1 MISHLL
7 KKVTVVNN
15 STLIF
20 LTTSNDN
27 KKKNEMKIKTIQLK
41 MKMKKKISWNV
52 KNEIFNQK
60 LLNKETIKGKS
71 KRGRRK

>member
-1 MISHLL
+1 MI
-7 KKVTVVNN
+7 T
-15 STLIF
+15 
-20 LTTSNDN
+20 
-27 KKKNEMKIKTIQLK
+27 KKKWNENTDNTTQNENE
-41 MKMKKKISWNV
+41 KKKISWNV

>member
-1 MISHLL
+1 
-7 KKVTVVNN
+7 
-15 STLIF
+15 
-20 LTTSNDN
+20 
-27 KKKNEMKIKTIQLK
+27 MKIKTIQLK

-60 LLNKETIKGKS
+60 LLNKETIKRKS

>member
-60 LLNKETIKGKS
+60 LLNKETIKRKS

>member
-1 MISHLL
+1 
-7 KKVTVVNN
+7 
-15 STLIF
+15 
-20 LTTSNDN
+20 
-27 KKKNEMKIKTIQLK
+27 MKIKTIQLK
-41 MKMKKKISWNV
+41 MKMKKKKISWNV